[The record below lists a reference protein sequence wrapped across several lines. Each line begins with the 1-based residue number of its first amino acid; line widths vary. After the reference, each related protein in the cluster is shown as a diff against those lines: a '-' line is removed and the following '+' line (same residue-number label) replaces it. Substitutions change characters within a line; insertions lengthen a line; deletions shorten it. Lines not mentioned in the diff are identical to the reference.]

1 MLAMDTNWQLFAR
14 ASDDRAA
21 LAELFERHR
30 HFVYR
35 LGWGV
40 LQSGEAAEDIVQD
53 VFLKIGSGRLKA
65 VPNARFTTWL
75 YGLAINTAREHAR
88 KRRRFWGA
96 EDANEVLEKQAD
108 EATDPERADALR
120 DLAKAL
126 AMLPIRQREVVL
138 LRFYEG
144 FDTQETADILGC
156 REGTVKAH
164 LHRATQTLREGLAP
178 YKTERT

>member
-1 MLAMDTNWQLFAR
+1 MLAVDTDWQLFAR
-14 ASDDRAA
+14 AADDGAA

-40 LQSGEAAEDIVQD
+40 LQSSEAADDIVQD
-53 VFLKIGSGRLKA
+53 VFLKIRSGRLKA
-65 VPNARFTTWL
+65 APKARFTTWL

-96 EDANEVLEKQAD
+96 ADATELLERQAD
-108 EATDPERADALR
+108 EAVDPERADAMR
-120 DLAKAL
+120 DLAKAM

-144 FDTQETADILGC
+144 FDTRETAEILGC

-164 LHRATQTLREGLAP
+164 LHRATQTLRAGLAS